1 MGKMHSKYAG
11 GWQVKIQS
19 LFLAIGLVTGGM
31 LVAPLHAE
39 SADIESVRSNVGEI
53 VDDVAARC
61 RYDLEKYCAG
71 VTPGEGRLAFCL
83 MANADKRSPQCEYAL
98 FDAGRA
104 ADKIIASVGQSACQ
118 SDIAALCPDAEKGR
132 GRIAQCLADQ
142 MPSLSEP
149 CKDVVDVVGRV
160 VFPVHNDVIADSAMT
175 PSAPAG
181 IVTEAPSLV
190 TEPADTG
197 AAIVAALKAKVQGI
211 IEKGKQGCRSDL
223 ESYCAGVTPG
233 EGRLAFC
240 LIAHA
245 DKRSVPCEDALT
257 VARVEA
263 ETLIESVNQSAE
275 VCLPDMAALCSGTEP
290 GGGRIA
296 QCLVDQKPS
305 LTDKC
310 SEVVEVISKVVFAA
324 HNQPA
329 PEITTGSINS
339 KSVQADAETPK
350 DKCRTLE
357 TSVTDWGKDAASN
370 QARNLL
376 KGRAANYAA
385 KQGLKDYKPGGG
397 TVSCATNVD
406 LGFAG
411 NYTCRARTKVCVS
424 AVEGSTVSP
433 GNAPKPPQ

>member
-1 MGKMHSKYAG
+1 MQNKFAKGTL
-11 GWQVKIQS
+11 VKIQS
-19 LFLAIGLVTGGM
+19 LFLVSGLVLAGA
-31 LVAPLHAE
+31 LVAPRHAE
-39 SADIESVRSNVGEI
+39 SADIESVRSNVRE
-53 VDDVAARC
+53 VVEDVTARC

-104 ADKIIASVGQSACQ
+104 ADKIIVNTDLAADACQ
-118 SDIAALCPDAEKGR
+118 ADAGKLCAGTELGE
-132 GRIAQCLADQ
+132 GRIVRCLADQ
-142 MPSLSEP
+142 RPALSEK
-149 CKDVVDVVGRV
+149 CGQVIDVVGTV
-160 VFPVHNDVIADSAMT
+160 VFPIHNDVVADSAAT
-175 PSAPAG
+175 LTSPAEIVAEAPLPPVTAPAG
-181 IVTEAPSLV
+181 LGT
-190 TEPADTG
+190 
-197 AAIVAALKAKVQGI
+197 AIVATLQTKVHEI

-223 ESYCAGVTPG
+223 ETYCADVTPG

-275 VCLPDMAALCSGTEP
+275 ACLPDIAALCSGTEP
-290 GGGRIA
+290 GDGRIA

-305 LTDKC
+305 LTEKC
-310 SEVVEVISKVVFAA
+310 GEVVEVIGKVVFSA

-329 PEITTGSINS
+329 PEIATGSINS
-339 KSVQADAETPK
+339 KSVPANAGTPK

-357 TSVTDWGKDAASN
+357 TSVTDWGKDATSN
-370 QARNLL
+370 VARKLL
-376 KGRAANYAA
+376 KGRAARYAA
-385 KQGLKDYKPGGG
+385 KQGLKDYKSGGG
-397 TVSCATNVD
+397 TVSCSTNVN

-411 NYTCRARTKVCVS
+411 NYTCRARTTVCVS
-424 AVEGSTVSP
+424 AVEGGTVSP
-433 GNAPKPPQ
+433 VNAPKPPQ